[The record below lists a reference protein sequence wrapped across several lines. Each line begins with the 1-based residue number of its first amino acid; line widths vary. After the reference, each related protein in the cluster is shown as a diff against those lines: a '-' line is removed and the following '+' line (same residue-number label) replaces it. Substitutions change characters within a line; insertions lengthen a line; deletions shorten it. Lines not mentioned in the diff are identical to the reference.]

1 MRKTALCLMLALCTG
16 LLGGCAQMLEEREEA
31 DLSVLVFAE
40 QMAAPEQDTAAGS
53 TERVMLYFLSSD
65 GTRLE
70 PVSREV
76 ELPGGVSPVRAA
88 LSALLAGPLEGE
100 DGTWPDVGLPIV
112 ARSLEISGGVA
123 VVDLPARVRTL
134 PQQTLYAMRAAIANT
149 LTEFSQVNHVSV
161 LIGGREEGFDLAAT
175 MPVGALTR
183 TADMNVASAYDR
195 LEQVRQS
202 AGAFTQETVIYF
214 PSLDGRFVLP
224 VVRSVDYAQMAPIEY
239 LYTLL
244 EEMGDAGGSDLIS
257 RSVPAPMLFIGEMP
271 EIVRTDDGA
280 YRAIE
285 IRFEEALD
293 EALAAAGLSRGV
305 YMAMLTH
312 TLMGAVPGV
321 EGLKV
326 HIGDEVLTSLSSQ
339 QTPDAQ
345 PLVFAQTL
353 AMREDFASYIGAPV
367 TVYAIAGEG
376 GLTSEW
382 RVLAQAQQRDPRAL
396 LGVLLA
402 MWGDRTEMAALTDE
416 DILAVGVDG
425 DEIALNLSDAFGDA
439 LRALPE
445 GDARAAVYA
454 IVNTLTEGSRR
465 GGVSLYFEGEQM
477 GEPLGMLEMRGRLAR
492 NPGLVVD

>member
-1 MRKTALCLMLALCTG
+1 MRKTALCLMLLVCMG
-16 LLGGCAQMLEEREEA
+16 LLGGCSQMLEERPGA
-31 DLSVLVFAE
+31 DMSVLVFAE
-40 QMAAPEQDTAAGS
+40 QMAAPEQDFAAEG
-53 TERVMLYFLSSD
+53 TERVMLYFLSRD
-65 GTRLE
+65 GARLE
-70 PVSREV
+70 PVSREIA
-76 ELPGGVSPVRAA
+76 LPGGVSPVRAA

-100 DGTWPDVGLPIV
+100 EGTWPDLGLPIV

-134 PQQTLYAMRAAIANT
+134 PQETLYAMRMAIANT

-183 TADMNVASAYDR
+183 TADMNVAAAYDH
-195 LEQVRQS
+195 LEQIRQS

-214 PSLDGRFVLP
+214 PSEDGRFVLP
-224 VVRSVDYAQMAPIEY
+224 IVRSIDYAQMTPIEY

-244 EEMGDAGGSDLIS
+244 EEMGDVGGSDLIS
-257 RSVPAPMLFIGEMP
+257 RSLPAPMLFIGEMP
-271 EIVRTDDGA
+271 EIVRTEDGA

-285 IRFEEALD
+285 IQFEAALD

-326 HIGDEVLTSLSSQ
+326 HIGDDVLTSLSAE
-339 QTPDAQ
+339 QTPDLQ

-353 AMREDFASYIGAPV
+353 ATREDFTSYIGAPV
-367 TVYAIAGEG
+367 IVYAIAEQG
-376 GLTSEW
+376 GLTRE
-382 RVLAQAQQRDPRAL
+382 RRILAQARQREARAL
-396 LGVLLA
+396 LGVLLS
-402 MWGDRTEMAALTDE
+402 MWGDRQELAALTDE
-416 DILAVGVDG
+416 DILAVGVEG
-425 DEIALNLSDAFGDA
+425 NEMALDLSADFASA

-445 GDARAAVYA
+445 DEAKAAVYA
-454 IVNTLTEGSRR
+454 IVNTLTEGSHS
-465 GGVSLYFEGEQM
+465 GGVSFYFEGEQM
-477 GEPLGMLEMRGRLAR
+477 SQPLGLLEMRGRLAR